1 MAGRTHCEDIN
12 TVARE
17 GFNPSNKKGL
27 SGSQEKPSD
36 HLGFPLALA
45 LWFWAAVYLFLISW
59 FRSRLLPCFKDIR
72 IATIW
77 QWGVNFVEAE
87 WPLATNT
94 KIFIDHC
101 EIMHIYFTKVT
112 KDFNKHKSLQG
123 EEIHNLWSKD
133 AFEENFILLTE
144 RENQIPVWYQLTVTK
159 FVYLVN
165 LWKISS

>member
-1 MAGRTHCEDIN
+1 
-12 TVARE
+12 
-17 GFNPSNKKGL
+17 
-27 SGSQEKPSD
+27 
-36 HLGFPLALA
+36 
-45 LWFWAAVYLFLISW
+45 
-59 FRSRLLPCFKDIR
+59 
-72 IATIW
+72 
-77 QWGVNFVEAE
+77 
-87 WPLATNT
+87 
-94 KIFIDHC
+94 
-101 EIMHIYFTKVT
+101 MHIYFTKVT